1 VTDKQQTRVVRLEA
15 MAASVELVLPLEADG
30 TLLPKFEPFLT
41 IGSLYELWDLIS
53 YQMGSGVAIDQV
65 DSEAMQLLMSFLISR
80 KTGLQLLKVLQEYQR
95 SQILAV
101 DTLLKAVV
109 TLEKLASA
117 DPKDKKTASLERQGR
132 RAKRTLT
139 KKP

>member
-1 VTDKQQTRVVRLEA
+1 MSDKQQTIVVRLEA

-30 TLLPKFEPFLT
+30 TLLPKFVPFLT
-41 IGSLYELWDLIS
+41 IGGLYELWDLIS
-53 YQMGSGVAIDQV
+53 YQMGSGVVIDQV

-80 KTGLQLLKVLQEYQR
+80 KIGLQLLKVLQEYQR
-95 SQILAV
+95 SKILAV
-101 DTLLKAVV
+101 DTLLRAAG

-117 DPKDKKTASLERQGR
+117 NPKDTKIASLERQGR